1 MTMDLL
7 GTVLGDGGET
17 RVDVLDH
24 TIAVDQQK
32 GVGTLFDSTLEQVQ
46 GVGGGTPVVIVDDL
60 GELIGELAG
69 KGNFIRLPG
78 PCRAGVLQAEHAD
91 HLAIDADTGIEH
103 RVDVA
108 RAQAFS
114 HFPGARIVT
123 GVVGVNGAAG
133 VQGVEVVGKAA
144 GVDGIGQVVFLALAV
159 VRGDR
164 LQALPFQVPDART
177 FDLVDLTSAAGDQL
191 GGFEQRVAGAVAMTG
206 EVQDQLLLGA
216 HPFQMLKLF
225 LLRLL
230 VELQGDL
237 QAVVA
242 GFQVGGAEVR
252 AVTGLGVDDHQVAAQ
267 QLAVVLLVGF
277 TEFQQV
283 QRSLSGVQGVAH
295 QVVRALAQ
303 LQLDGVM
310 QFVASL
316 GLHQAGV
323 GRADQGAELDRGQAE
338 LAFAGGVEVQQGPTG
353 FIQPFETQHAEPR
366 RHGQLRHDL
375 GHHTAGGIGLAFH

>member
-1 MTMDLL
+1 M
-7 GTVLGDGGET
+7 
-17 RVDVLDH
+17 
-24 TIAVDQQK
+24 
-32 GVGTLFDSTLEQVQ
+32 
-46 GVGGGTPVVIVDDL
+46 
-60 GELIGELAG
+60 
-69 KGNFIRLPG
+69 
-78 PCRAGVLQAEHAD
+78 
-91 HLAIDADTGIEH
+91 
-103 RVDVA
+103 
-108 RAQAFS
+108 
-114 HFPGARIVT
+114 
-123 GVVGVNGAAG
+123 GVNGAAG

-177 FDLVDLTSAAGDQL
+177 FDLVDLTSTAGDQL

-242 GFQVGGAEVR
+242 GFQVGSAEVR
-252 AVTGLGVDDHQVAAQ
+252 AVTGLGVEDHQVAAQ

-277 TEFQQV
+277 AQLQQV
-283 QRSLSGVQGVAH
+283 QRALGGVQGIAH
-295 QVVRALAQ
+295 QVMRALGQ
-303 LQLDGVM
+303 LQLNGIV
-310 QFVASL
+310 QFVARF

-323 GRADQGAELDRGQAE
+323 GRADQCTEFHCGQAKLPFTTRIKIE
-338 LAFAGGVEVQQGPTG
+338 QRPARLVQPL
-353 FIQPFETQHAEPR
+353 ETQHPEPR
-366 RHGQLRHDL
+366 GHGQLRHDL
-375 GHHTAGGIGLAFH
+375 GHHTAGGIRLAFHRELASRRLFAQIEQSATTRVGKVASCA